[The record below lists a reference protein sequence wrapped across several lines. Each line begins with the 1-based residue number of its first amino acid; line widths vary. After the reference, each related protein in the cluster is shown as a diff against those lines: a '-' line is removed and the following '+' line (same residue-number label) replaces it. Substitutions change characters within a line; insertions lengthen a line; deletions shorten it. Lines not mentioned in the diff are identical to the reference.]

1 MSFSNYFPFFYIYY
15 ANLFP
20 YITIYPDSFCPKK
33 DHINF
38 SIISTTSKKNLSL
51 NVKQGPNSAK
61 KRVKR
66 F

>member
-1 MSFSNYFPFFYIYY
+1 MSFSNYSPFFYIYY

-20 YITIYPDSFCPKK
+20 YISIYPDSFCPKK
-33 DHINF
+33 
-38 SIISTTSKKNLSL
+38 TTSISQLYQLHQKKNLSL
-51 NVKQGPNSAK
+51 NVQQGPNSAK